1 MEGKFVIINDSFL
14 ENGLTLEEAYILGRV
29 RSFENNG
36 LSYYES
42 NETIAKLI
50 GKSKSTVKKAINELV
65 EKGYLNKEARK
76 RSRLLSTNIEVVEKP
91 NIGVVE
97 KPHIGVKSEPSINEL
112 SAEEQAQRLQELINE
127 TRDPNFDITEEMY

>member
-91 NIGVVE
+91 NIGVVK

-127 TRDPNFDITEEMY
+127 TRDTNFDITEEMY

>member
-1 MEGKFVIINDSFL
+1 MEEKFVIINDSFL

-36 LSYYES
+36 LTYYES

-65 EKGYLNKEARK
+65 EKGYLSKETRK
-76 RSRLLSTNIEVVEKP
+76 RSRLLSTNIEVVKKP

-97 KPHIGVKSEPSINEL
+97 KPHIGVKNEQSINEL
-112 SAEEQAQRLQELINE
+112 SAEEKARRLQELINE
-127 TRDPNFDITEEMY
+127 TRDPNFDITEETY